1 MPIGSKAQKTKS
13 KAKTK
18 PKKTTLEG
26 VRLHGFRLK
35 DKAVFVMDGVVSNH
49 PKLPNGYITTS
60 VIKWINF
67 EDSTAQTQN
76 TLFHIK
82 WGIV

>member
-1 MPIGSKAQKTKS
+1 MPSGSKAQKTKS

-18 PKKTTLEG
+18 PKKVTLKN
-26 VRLHGFRLK
+26 VRLHGVRLK
-35 DKAVFVMDGVVSNH
+35 DQVAFVMDGVVKNH
-49 PKLPNGYITTS
+49 PKLPDGYITTS

-67 EDSTAQTQN
+67 EDSTVQTKN
-76 TLFHIK
+76 TLYHIK